1 MQAGIVA
8 VYFIAILLALFGRR
22 WPAIVAF
29 LVAVVLS
36 AYWLDHH
43 MTDPLA
49 IAL

>member
-8 VYFIAILLALFGRR
+8 VYVIAIILALFGRR
-22 WPAIVAF
+22 WPAILAF
-29 LVAVVLS
+29 LAGVGFS
-36 AYWLDHH
+36 AYWLMHH

>member
-8 VYFIAILLALFGRR
+8 VYVVATVLALLGRR

-29 LVAVVLS
+29 IAAILVS
-36 AYWLDHH
+36 AYWLNHH

-49 IAL
+49 VAL